1 MLLVRSTKKGIKL
14 IIHRF
19 FFAVEEDYH
28 NPQMLQLT
36 LNFTT
41 NVQINIPII
50 NDEVFELTESFFVNL
65 SLVGGSTSQNSTKVI
80 ILDDEGTV
88 NIKQSIQ

>member
-1 MLLVRSTKKGIKL
+1 M
-14 IIHRF
+14 F

-36 LNFTT
+36 LNFTA

-50 NDEVFELTESFFVNL
+50 NDEVFELTEYFFVYL
-65 SLVGGSTSQNSTKVI
+65 SLVGRSTSQTSTKVI
-80 ILDDEGTV
+80 ILDDDGTV
-88 NIKQSIQ
+88 NIR